1 MWSIQM
7 VSMTSVGAVN
17 PSSVGSLVC
26 VCLFFWCFLC
36 SFLHFLIKL
45 IADQARPS
53 GDPSMSFI
61 LIFDCFVEICLRYFT
76 HCING
81 QRSWRNILFFNFNDV
96 LSLLWCNFFVL
107 KHHLRCYKIVLVG
120 VLLTLLKTKN
130 TKRTR
135 FCRTETPHMMDLLR
149 LHWSHI
155 PFESITFKCHPFFPK
170 KSKHFLAVE
179 NGGGGRKNSIFMSR
193 CVFKSHQVSL
203 TSHQDVF
210 EGTYG
215 GGGGWWSVEL

>member
-1 MWSIQM
+1 MTGHPKDGLGLRSIL
-7 VSMTSVGAVN
+7 SKN
-17 PSSVGSLVC
+17 
-26 VCLFFWCFLC
+26 
-36 SFLHFLIKL
+36 
-45 IADQARPS
+45 
-53 GDPSMSFI
+53 
-61 LIFDCFVEICLRYFT
+61 VEK
-76 HCING
+76 N
-81 QRSWRNILFFNFNDV
+81 
-96 LSLLWCNFFVL
+96 
-107 KHHLRCYKIVLVG
+107 
-120 VLLTLLKTKN
+120 TKS

-179 NGGGGRKNSIFMSR
+179 NGGGGRKNSIFMSK

-215 GGGGWWSVEL
+215 GWWWVVVCGVVVYAWIVKREGQTCFETEMCKTSIFRRLAFFGNPPISSTFFSRYARPLC